1 MIGFFRIND
10 PYRLIVLFLAVVLI
24 RLPYFISSEP
34 LVYELNWMLIG
45 ETLNHGNILYKDFLE
60 PIAPLAAWVYSA
72 IDFVFGRSILV
83 YQILATLLMAY
94 QFILFNN
101 IMYKNKA
108 YNENSYVP
116 AFVYALLM
124 QAFFDFFTLSPV
136 LISMTFILLVLDN
149 IYLRIE
155 NKLDDLTILKTG
167 FFMGLAVL
175 FYLPSI
181 VFVVATILSFILL
194 TGLIFRRY
202 LLFLYGFLLPIGAV
216 TLYYFW
222 HDALSG
228 MMYQWAFFSLIH
240 DKENMLGLSSL
251 SLIIGIPT
259 LIFVASLYK
268 TFTISRFTNYQV
280 RVQQVMFMMFIA
292 AWTVWILSDVKAP
305 YQLIVFI
312 PFMAFFIAH
321 FLLQI
326 KGRLV
331 ANIFAL
337 VFTTSVL
344 VINYAL
350 FYQNFYLH
358 NWGNYNTLQLHESLY
373 KEEVKGKNILVLGE
387 GKSIYNDAEKVATKF
402 YNWPLSS
409 EIWNDTNDLQQ
420 LAIIYDDL
428 TENKP
433 EAIIDLNGVAEE
445 VLNKLPEVRK
455 RYEKVN
461 AKIYILKREE

>member
-1 MIGFFRIND
+1 
-10 PYRLIVLFLAVVLI
+10 
-24 RLPYFISSEP
+24 
-34 LVYELNWMLIG
+34 MLIG
-45 ETLNHGNILYKDFLE
+45 ETLNQGNILYIDLFE

-72 IDFVFGRSILV
+72 IDFVFGRSILA
-83 YQILATLLMAY
+83 YQILATLLMGY
-94 QFILFNN
+94 QFVLFNN

-124 QAFFDFFTLSPV
+124 QVFFDFFTLSPV

-155 NKLDDLTILKTG
+155 NKLDDLTIFKTG

-181 VFVVATILSFILL
+181 VFVIATILSFILL

-202 LLFLYGFLLPIGAV
+202 LMFLYGFMLPIAV
-216 TLYYFW
+216 VALYYFW
-222 HDALSG
+222 HNALG
-228 MMYQWAFFSLIH
+228 EMLYQWILFTLIH
-240 DKENMLGLSSL
+240 DKENVLGLTSL

-259 LIFVASLYK
+259 LVFVASLYK

-292 AWTVWILSDVKAP
+292 AWSVWILSDVKAP

-326 KGRLV
+326 KGRFL
-331 ANIFAL
+331 ANIFTL
-337 VFTTSVL
+337 LFTASLL
-344 VINYAL
+344 VINYSL
-350 FYQNFYLH
+350 FYQNFYIH
-358 NWGNYNTLQLHESLY
+358 KWGNYGTLKIYESLY
-373 KEEVKGKNILVLGE
+373 DQEVKGKNILVLGE
-387 GKSIYNDAEKVATKF
+387 GKSIYNDAASVATKF
-402 YNWPLSS
+402 YNWPLSKKVWT
-409 EIWNDTNDLQQ
+409 ETDNPQQ
-420 LAIIYDDL
+420 LAMIYDDL
-428 TENKP
+428 IANEP
-433 EAIIDLNGVAEE
+433 ETIIDLDGVAEE
-445 VLNKLPEVRK
+445 VLNKLPGIRK
-455 RYEKVN
+455 KYRKTN
-461 AKIYILKREE
+461 AKVYVLNNEE